1 MKRDIIYGALLLILG
16 FAIGILCR
24 PKQTE
29 KVVDIQ
35 RDTIVYR
42 DTIREYHPMLIREE
56 VIDTMLVFVRDTI
69 VRNDTTYIT
78 LPLER
83 KVYAS
88 DEYYAE
94 VTGYRPSLDYIEV
107 FPKTRIITR
116 SVQNPAPKNTLSLG
130 VEMSYLNTLSLPIYL
145 EYGRML
151 HKNVE
156 IYGQIGYDIPTNQ
169 LGVGIGA
176 KAYIGW

>member
-56 VIDTMLVFVRDTI
+56 VIDTMLVFVRDTL

-107 FPKTRIITR
+107 FPKTKIITR
-116 SVQNPAPKNTLSLG
+116 SVQNPAPKNTLSIG
-130 VEMSYLNTLSLPIYL
+130 VEMGYLNTLSLPIYL

-156 IYGQIGYDIPTNQ
+156 IYGQVSYDMPTRQ
-169 LGVGIGA
+169 LGIGIGA

>member
-1 MKRDIIYGALLLILG
+1 MKQILIYIVFLVVGMVTG
-16 FAIGILCR
+16 WLCR
-24 PKQTE
+24 NHF
-29 KVVDIQ
+29 
-35 RDTIVYR
+35 RDEVEMVQIDSIVIR
-42 DTIREYHPMLIREE
+42 DTIREYQPIEIHKET
-56 VIDTMLVFVRDTI
+56 IDTMLVFVREEI

-107 FPKTRIITR
+107 FPKTKIITR
-116 SVQNPAPKNTLSLG
+116 SVQNPAPKNTLSIG
-130 VEMSYLNTLSLPIYL
+130 VEMGYLNTLSLPIYL

-156 IYGQIGYDIPTNQ
+156 IYGQVSYDMPTRQ
-169 LGVGIGA
+169 LGIGIGA